1 MNAEEKKIG
10 LSLRAVGDEATRA
23 DVEQYKAPHA
33 KEHGHGHSNSGGPR
47 ESSSSQS
54 SSSTTL
60 GDLINWKKREREG
73 NLLRITEEQKSA
85 ECNAFGAFYFCRNLR
100 SRDGLFSGINPDDDA
115 KHAAIVEGTRDPR
128 LAGFPVHL
136 GPQLVIVI
144 GRELLEA
151 VRPVFLGDVAL
162 DSHGVLVA

>member
-1 MNAEEKKIG
+1 MGAPIKLDVGQEHDFKIIKMNAEEKKIG

-60 GDLINWKKREREG
+60 GDLINWKKRERE
-73 NLLRITEEQKSA
+73 E
-85 ECNAFGAFYFCRNLR
+85 
-100 SRDGLFSGINPDDDA
+100 
-115 KHAAIVEGTRDPR
+115 
-128 LAGFPVHL
+128 
-136 GPQLVIVI
+136 
-144 GRELLEA
+144 
-151 VRPVFLGDVAL
+151 
-162 DSHGVLVA
+162 